1 MVARSTD
8 NMSKN
13 FATPDCVFPFPPPLR
28 VVSLAHPLLPPRH
41 ASNFGIPSAAAPSRT
56 FAFSAAVPHPS
67 VCTDHAGSFPPVYE
81 KFLGFIGIFSFDRG
95 CVVGYPVRRPFRQ
108 GSVGILVN
116 DSWKRNV
123 CPPFLRRMG
132 IHWRIYLGSR
142 VAT

>member
-1 MVARSTD
+1 MMHQSPNNLTLID
-8 NMSKN
+8 
-13 FATPDCVFPFPPPLR
+13 
-28 VVSLAHPLLPPRH
+28 
-41 ASNFGIPSAAAPSRT
+41 
-56 FAFSAAVPHPS
+56 PS
-67 VCTDHAGSFPPVYE
+67 VVHSLCNIIHRASMNARAPQFAEITKAPFPPVYQR
-81 KFLGFIGIFSFDRG
+81 FLSFIGIFSFDRG